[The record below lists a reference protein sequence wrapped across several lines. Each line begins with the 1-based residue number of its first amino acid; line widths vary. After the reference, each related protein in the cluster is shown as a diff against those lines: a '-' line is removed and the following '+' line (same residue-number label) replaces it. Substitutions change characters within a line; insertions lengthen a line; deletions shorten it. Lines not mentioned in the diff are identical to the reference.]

1 MATYKHKSTDANGV
15 TTLYFE
21 GEITMEEVKK
31 TCADLGI
38 PQGAIAVHNNI
49 TQFQS
54 KGAGGAPVMLQ
65 PQLGT
70 AKIYPPVDEPLPLP

>member
-1 MATYKHKSTDANGV
+1 MATYKHQSTDANGV
-15 TTLYFE
+15 ITLYFE

-49 TQFQS
+49 TQLRS
-54 KGAGGAPVMLQ
+54 KATGGAPIM
-65 PQLGT
+65 PQTLLGT
-70 AKIYPPVDEPLPLP
+70 AKIYPQVDEPLPLP